1 MNTLIIIV
9 TLIAIAG
16 LSYMVYDAITHDTK
30 AKTH

>member
-16 LSYMVYDAITHDTK
+16 IGYMVYDAVTHDTK